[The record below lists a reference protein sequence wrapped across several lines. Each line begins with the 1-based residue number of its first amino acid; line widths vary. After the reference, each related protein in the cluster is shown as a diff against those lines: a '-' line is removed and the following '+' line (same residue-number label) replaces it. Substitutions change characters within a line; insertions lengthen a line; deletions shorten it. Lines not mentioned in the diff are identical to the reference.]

1 MKRIYS
7 IITICTLA
15 LVATSCNFLDE
26 DLKGSYSSE
35 NYYTTAG
42 KAEMAVN
49 AVYNSLY
56 GNTLWI
62 FGDVASDDAVKG
74 GNAGDQAEIN
84 NIDKFNPTPDNGCLS
99 TFWQNSYETISRANN
114 VIAFV
119 PNIDMDNATKE
130 RYIAEAKFFRAWA
143 YFNLVNIFGQVPLK
157 TKPQNT
163 SDAIHVGL
171 SSVDEIYNHIET
183 DLSEAAPMLPTSY
196 PSEAG
201 RVTQGAAYAMLAKV
215 RLFRKDWKGALDAI
229 SSFDQITEIYALE
242 ENYADL
248 FKVGAENSCESVLSI
263 RFINNNETSIG
274 NNLNVWFSPAIEGG
288 YYFDAPTQEYVDC
301 FDELTTE
308 GETDPRLDAS
318 IGRDGQPWF
327 NGTTFS
333 SAWSEATGYLVKK
346 YNEDLSEEFAKS
358 QSTVP
363 QHLIRYADV
372 LLIKAE
378 ALNENNATVGAAV
391 ELNKVRA
398 RAGLAATT
406 AKSQAEM
413 RDAIRMERRKEL
425 GFEFHRF
432 FDVMRYGKEYA
443 EKVLGPD
450 FKWSEP
456 RFYYPIPQAETDA
469 NAALNK

>member
-1 MKRIYS
+1 M
-7 IITICTLA
+7 LA
-15 LVATSCNFLDE
+15 LAATSCDFLNE

-74 GNAGDQAEIN
+74 GNAGDQAEID

-114 VIAFV
+114 VVTYV
-119 PNIDMDNATKE
+119 PNVDMDAATKE

-157 TKPQNT
+157 LKPQNT

-171 SSVDEIYNHIET
+171 SSVDKIYTQIES
-183 DLSEAAPMLPTSY
+183 DLSEAAPKLPTSY
-196 PSEAG
+196 ASEAG

-215 RLFRKDWKGALDAI
+215 RLFRKDWSGAVEAI
-229 SSFDQITEIYALE
+229 TKFDLIEDVYELE
-242 ENYADL
+242 ANYADL
-248 FKVGAENSCESVLSI
+248 FKAGAENSTESVLSL
-263 RFINNNETSIG
+263 RYINNNETSIG
-274 NNLNVWFSPAIEGG
+274 NNLNVWFSPAAEGG
-288 YYFDAPTQEYVDC
+288 YYFDAPTQAYVDC

-318 IGRDGQPWF
+318 IGREGQPWF

-333 SAWSEATGYLVKK
+333 SSWSEATGYLVKK
-346 YNEDLSEEFAKS
+346 YNEDISEEFAKS

-378 ALNENNATVGAAV
+378 AFNENNATADAAV

-406 AKSQAEM
+406 ATTQAEM
-413 RDAIRMERRKEL
+413 REAIRKERRKEL

-443 EKVLGPD
+443 EKVLGSD

-456 RFYYPIPQAETDA
+456 RFYFPIPQAETDA